1 MRCRKCIKKI
11 GTGEDKIQDQD
22 LVKSAKRIS
31 SKFDIA
37 LQMWAKKG
45 GKEDTAR
52 PVAQRARIVRN
63 HIGGKECGTKFLL
76 IRLGIFRGKTSPLVQ
91 LRMVR
96 RAERELL
103 GVS

>member
-11 GTGEDKIQDQD
+11 GTGEDKIQNQD
-22 LVKSAKRIS
+22 LVKLAKRIS

-52 PVAQRARIVRN
+52 PVAQRARIIRN
-63 HIGGKECGTKFLL
+63 HIGGKRMWNEVPAYPVRDIQGQDIPSGT
-76 IRLGIFRGKTSPLVQ
+76 VQ
-91 LRMVR
+91 N
-96 RAERELL
+96 
-103 GVS
+103 G